1 MVTIIKLKQ
10 VITRLKQLDSSI
22 AFIQETHLLGEDLLK
37 LQRRWPG
44 QVLASCFSSHSRGVM
59 VLIHKSV
66 PFQVN
71 NTIVDTAGRYLVV
84 QGTLL
89 REDINL
95 VNIYG
100 PNDDNPSF
108 FENLFL
114 LITSLSGKVL
124 MAGDFNCT
132 LDPRLDRSSGLVT
145 SHSQS
150 RKKIQQFIKDLN
162 LCDPWRTQNPN
173 KMEYSCYYHLK
184 PTLV

>member
-1 MVTIIKLKQ
+1 M
-10 VITRLKQLDSSI
+10 
-22 AFIQETHLLGEDLLK
+22 
-37 LQRRWPG
+37 
-44 QVLASCFSSHSRGVM
+44 
-59 VLIHKSV
+59 
-66 PFQVN
+66 
-71 NTIVDTAGRYLVV
+71 
-84 QGTLL
+84 

-114 LITSLSGKVL
+114 LIASLSGKVL

-162 LCDPWRTQNPN
+162 LCNPWRTQNPN
-173 KMEYSCYYHLK
+173 KMEYSCYSSSFKTYSRIDYCLIS
-184 PTLV
+184 TSQYN